1 MLPPTYQLLP
11 TCHYK
16 YYKWLFQWYF
26 NLLSSCFC
34 PTDVLLPGA
43 LGKWDTAQDLVR
55 EVARSG
61 VFLGA
66 SSPTDRPWQLFGA
79 PNGETTGALAN
90 PGPVSWI
97 VGKNMQN
104 ESRRLLNL
112 FGSIWDGGKSGE
124 ESRVC
129 TTPCLSLKS
138 ICPRLH
144 SHGSMIKCQKHCQMY
159 QLCPFLA
166 QTSR

>member
-1 MLPPTYQLLP
+1 MSFSL
-11 TCHYK
+11 
-16 YYKWLFQWYF
+16 
-26 NLLSSCFC
+26 
-34 PTDVLLPGA
+34 GA

-66 SSPTDRPWQLFGA
+66 SSPTDRPWQFGA
-79 PNGETTGALAN
+79 PTGKPRS

-97 VGKNMQN
+97 VGKNMPN
-104 ESRRLLNL
+104 ESRRVLKL
-112 FGSIWDGGKSGE
+112 FGSIWDAGKSGE